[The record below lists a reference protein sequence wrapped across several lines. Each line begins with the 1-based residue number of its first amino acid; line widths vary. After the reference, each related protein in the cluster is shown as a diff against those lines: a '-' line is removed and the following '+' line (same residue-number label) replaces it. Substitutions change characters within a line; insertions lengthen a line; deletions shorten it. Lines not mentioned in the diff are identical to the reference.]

1 MPHRIAHAHL
11 KDVDAGLAARVQSGE
26 LTYTEAVAQGMYRPL
41 GAGDV
46 DIAGIVSTLRDNG
59 FDGWFV
65 LEQDT
70 ILDGEPADEGPIR
83 DVLASVTYLRG
94 VAGTSAPV

>member
-1 MPHRIAHAHL
+1 
-11 KDVDAGLAARVQSGE
+11 VQSGR

-46 DIAGIVSTLRDNG
+46 DVASIVGSLSGAGYT
-59 FDGWFV
+59 GWYV

-70 ILDGEPADEGPIR
+70 ILVEPPTGEGPVG
-83 DVLASVTYLRG
+83 DVRTSADYLRS
-94 VAGTSAPV
+94 VLDRA

>member
-1 MPHRIAHAHL
+1 M
-11 KDVDAGLAARVQSGE
+11 
-26 LTYTEAVAQGMYRPL
+26 YTPL

-46 DIAGIVSTLRDNG
+46 DIAGIVTVLRDNG

-70 ILDGEPADEGPIR
+70 ILDGEPDR
-83 DVLASVTYLRG
+83 
-94 VAGTSAPV
+94 

>member
-1 MPHRIAHAHL
+1 M
-11 KDVDAGLAARVQSGE
+11 QSGE

-70 ILDGEPADEGPIR
+70 HSGR
-83 DVLASVTYLRG
+83 
-94 VAGTSAPV
+94 